1 MAKAPTTRTGTK
13 RRLPYWNEEKARG
26 LLRAAA
32 AAKLSLPAF
41 AEREGLPLSRLTR
54 WQGRLETGAQPPVFR
69 EVTPITPMAQRKAA
83 NLEIT
88 SVEQRQA
95 ASLEIVLAGG
105 RVVRVPAGFDD
116 ESLRRLLAVLESDAC

>member
-1 MAKAPTTRTGTK
+1 
-13 RRLPYWNEEKARG
+13 
-26 LLRAAA
+26 
-32 AAKLSLPAF
+32 
-41 AEREGLPLSRLTR
+41 
-54 WQGRLETGAQPPVFR
+54 
-69 EVTPITPMAQRKAA
+69 MAQRKAA